1 MRKSLLVAA
10 SILLLLGICGT
21 AAAHPGRTDSQGGH
35 TDRATGEYHYHHGYP
50 AHQHEDRDGDG
61 FKEYCPYNFS
71 DNTGANS
78 GTPSSQTP
86 SYRPATYVPVPAP
99 VPKVIT
105 RETTATTPPTTA
117 AVYSAGSKESNNS
130 GWEEAI
136 VVGFAAI
143 CSFFYILWAILKKS
157 DFEKEIQ
164 RKKDLLDASQRD
176 AAQQEAVLGK
186 QIRGLS
192 ESLAAETE
200 KARQYK
206 TEASQMKVQLAATQ
220 QQARELQE
228 EVDELS
234 VQLSRES
241 YRAMQAEKDYGVLQD
256 EFADTMEKL
265 HKIGD
270 PEEGQTEEERIL
282 ALAQEIQEKDEKIQ
296 ALSTELDKYIK
307 REKIPRDVFYAG
319 DGMPVQLK
327 YIPQKYGDF
336 TVYLNRETKV
346 YHADEHC
353 APIFASE
360 QHLFKVLGMHG
371 ARPCMKC
378 ARHLPTELPDWWDGQ
393 QK

>member
-1 MRKSLLVAA
+1 MKR
-10 SILLLLGICGT
+10 ILLLTI
-21 AAAHPGRTDSQGGH
+21 AACMAVSVTGSALAHPGRTDSQGGH
-35 TDRATGEYHYHHGYP
+35 TDRDTGEYHFHHGYP

-61 FKEYCPYNFS
+61 VKEYCPYNFS
-71 DNTGANS
+71 DNTGENS
-78 GTPSSQTP
+78 GTPSSRT
-86 SYRPATYVPVPAP
+86 SSSRPATYVPVPAP

-117 AVYSAGSKESNNS
+117 AVYSVGSRESNNS
-130 GWEEAI
+130 GWEDAI
-136 VVGFAAI
+136 VAGFAAI
-143 CSFFYILWAILKKS
+143 CLFFWLLWAILKKS

-164 RKKDLLDASQRD
+164 RKQDLLDAFQRD

-192 ESLAAETE
+192 ESLAEETE

-206 TEASQMKVQLAATQ
+206 AEASQMKVQLAATQ
-220 QQARELQE
+220 QQAKELQE

-256 EFADTMEKL
+256 EFADTMENL

-282 ALAQEIQEKDEKIQ
+282 ALAQQIREKDEKIQ
-296 ALSTELDKYIK
+296 ALQQELDRHIQ
-307 REKIPRDVFYAG
+307 RENVPKDVFYAD

-327 YIPQKYGDF
+327 SVSKKYGDYS
-336 TVYLNRETKV
+336 VYLNRYTGI
-346 YHADEHC
+346 YHSEQFC
-353 APIFASE
+353 APYEAE
-360 QHLFKVLGMHG
+360 ETHLFKVLRSPNT
-371 ARPCMKC
+371 RPCAKC
-378 ARHLPTELPDWWDGQ
+378 ARRLPTRVPDWWDGQ